1 MSYIESKSIEDDFKL
16 NLLMKSTYMSIFDK
30 YGHKLYIMN
39 ISFTKKQEEYI
50 SCQVKSGD
58 YQNNSELVSEAIR
71 LHQIYR
77 ERLIIDLQKEIEK
90 GLESGYSNN
99 TINDILKSKL
109 K

>member
-1 MSYIESKSIEDDFKL
+1 
-16 NLLMKSTYMSIFDK
+16 
-30 YGHKLYIMN
+30 MN

-50 SCQVKSGD
+50 SNQVKSGD
-58 YQNNSELVSEAIR
+58 YQNNSELVREALR

-90 GLESGYSNN
+90 GLESGYSNH

>member
-1 MSYIESKSIEDDFKL
+1 M
-16 NLLMKSTYMSIFDK
+16 
-30 YGHKLYIMN
+30 
-39 ISFTKKQEEYI
+39 
-50 SCQVKSGD
+50 KSGD
-58 YQNNSELVSEAIR
+58 YLNNSELVREAIR

-99 TINDILKSKL
+99 TINDIVKFKL

>member
-1 MSYIESKSIEDDFKL
+1 
-16 NLLMKSTYMSIFDK
+16 
-30 YGHKLYIMN
+30 
-39 ISFTKKQEEYI
+39 
-50 SCQVKSGD
+50 VKSGD

-77 ERLIIDLQKEIEK
+77 ERLIIDLQREIEK

-99 TINDILKSKL
+99 TINDIVKFKL